1 MAVAREAYDSYRASM
16 LKAVAAEIAESLALG
31 RHLQEG
37 MPSRWLFNELL
48 AHSEDES
55 EAAAA
60 ACVRLRVR
68 LAAALRDA
76 LARWPQAERLLCA
89 DAEDGEAPIGAPPV
103 RVEVRGTAGRSL
115 IFDAFTVGSAP
126 ECDVQAVGD
135 DTVRP
140 LHCVVLSMPGGVV
153 VADFWS
159 GAAEGAFV
167 LQRGERI
174 TLHIGDS
181 TTVGLGPDARKARR
195 QLPAREQAACRRP
208 ARRRRPA
215 PCSWHRRGRARCAPR
230 GPGPRAA
237 AGPARR
243 CALGRRPWRP
253 SEEQR
258 EGPSR
263 WPRPAPPLWIP
274 PLCCLGIA
282 EHLSRSTGQCWALA
296 AWAV

>member
-1 MAVAREAYDSYRASM
+1 
-16 LKAVAAEIAESLALG
+16 
-31 RHLQEG
+31 

-167 LQRGERI
+167 LHAASGSPSTSA
-174 TLHIGDS
+174 TLPPEPSGS
-181 TTVGLGPDARKARR
+181 APTREKLAGSCPPGSRRPAAGPARR
-195 QLPAREQAACRRP
+195 GRRLQPPPCRTRPQAACRRP

-263 WPRPAPPLWIP
+263 GPAPTPPLWIP